1 MHMGRIITIIG
12 SVIAVVA
19 MLVKKASSEGEA
31 ALAQLSQI
39 PGSEFPDGV
48 NGFPA
53 DLDENTIVALY
64 NDTNWA
70 AIVFGLAAIV
80 AFVVAV
86 LPPIKDAM
94 KRPYAITATVMG
106 AIMLLV
112 GVFAT
117 SGAMDNASD
126 LEAAFNAFAELGAI
140 PVAFTVSIGYGWY
153 ILVFGG
159 LLVAIGGIMELS
171 SKSETAS

>member
-31 ALAQLSQI
+31 ALAQLSQAD
-39 PGSEFPDGV
+39 PAFPT
-48 NGFPA
+48 

-70 AIVFGLAAIV
+70 AIVFGIAAIV
-80 AFVVAV
+80 AFVVAI

-94 KRPYAITATVMG
+94 KRSYAITATVMG

-112 GVFAT
+112 GIFAT
-117 SGAMDNASD
+117 LGAMGDASD
-126 LEAAFNAFAELGAI
+126 LEDAFNQAAEAGAI
-140 PVAFTVSIGYGWY
+140 PIAFTVSIGYGWY
-153 ILVFGG
+153 ILVFAG
-159 LLVAIGGIMELS
+159 LIVAIGGIMGLS

>member
-1 MHMGRIITIIG
+1 MGRILTVIG

-19 MLVKKASSEGEA
+19 MFIKKASSEGES

-39 PGSEFPDGV
+39 PGSEFPGGV

-53 DLDENTIVALY
+53 DLDENTITALY

-70 AIVFGLAAIV
+70 AILFGVAAIV
-80 AFVVAV
+80 AFVVAI

-94 KRPYAITATVMG
+94 KRPYAITAAVMG

-112 GVFAT
+112 GIFAT
-117 SGAMDNASD
+117 LGAMGDASD
-126 LEAAFNAFAELGAI
+126 LQDAFNAFAELGAI
-140 PVAFTVSIGYGWY
+140 PVAFTVSIGYGWF
-153 ILVFGG
+153 ILIFAGA
-159 LLVAIGGIMELS
+159 LVTIGGIIPLM
-171 SKSETAS
+171 SKSDSAS

>member
-19 MLVKKASSEGEA
+19 MFIKKASSEGEA

-39 PGSEFPDGV
+39 PGEQFPDGV

-53 DLDENTIVALY
+53 DLSENTITALY

-70 AIVFGLAAIV
+70 AIVFGIAAIV

-86 LPPIKDAM
+86 LPPLKDPM
-94 KRPYAITATVMG
+94 KRTLAITATVMG
-106 AIMLLV
+106 VIMLLV
-112 GVFAT
+112 GIFAT
-117 SGAMDNASD
+117 LGAMSDASD
-126 LEAAFNAFAELGAI
+126 LEDAFNAFAELGAI
-140 PVAFTVSIGYGWY
+140 PIAFTVSIGYGWF
-153 ILVFGG
+153 IFIFAGA
-159 LLVAIGGIMELS
+159 LVAIGGIIPLAN
-171 SKSETAS
+171 KSNS